1 MNRGGRL
8 YLMAVA
14 CSAVLFVGVL
24 TLGFGFNAAKADHG
38 TGLGQSFL
46 TLAPGFTQE
55 IVGVHPSFLGGVAF
69 APDGDPLVGNC
80 VSSSGSP
87 LQRFDRQGVA
97 SVVNS
102 TNLHPVTTLTSGA
115 GCGLTNHPNG
125 ALYSNT
131 SGGVVK
137 LDPDTGAF
145 LAGPFGPP
153 GNALGIAIDPQTGN
167 LVYVGSDSTIH
178 FVDAALT
185 TTGIF
190 STVTT
195 NEFVD
200 GILFD
205 PLGDFLFL
213 ANRLPMFA
221 LTIINRDGTLVQHV
235 PMVAEPDGIA
245 FATAPKFM
253 VTNNLD
259 GTMTRFDFPADD
271 FTQVPVQ
278 SVFASGGHRG
288 DLVQVG
294 PDGCLFVTQAGTRY
308 DNGTLTDENSLVR
321 ICTPEDDDG
330 EDDDGGFVPPPGVLP
345 PPTVCGGLAAT
356 LVGTA
361 GNNRLVG
368 TAARDIIHGLEGN
381 DVLEGLGGNDLICGG
396 PGNDL
401 IRGGAGR
408 DRILGEAGRDDLR
421 GQAGRDVLEGGPG
434 NDKLNGGGGRD
445 SCKGGAGR
453 DGARGC
459 ERVNRVP

>member
-1 MNRGGRL
+1 
-8 YLMAVA
+8 LMAVA
-14 CSAVLFVGVL
+14 CSTVLFVGVL
-24 TLGFGFNAAKADHG
+24 TLGFGFNATKADHG

-55 IVGVHPSFLGGVAF
+55 IFGVHPSFLGGIAF
-69 APDGDPLVGNC
+69 APDGDPLVANC
-80 VSSSGSP
+80 VNSSGSP

-97 SVVNS
+97 PVVNS
-102 TNLHPVTTLTSGA
+102 TNLHPVTALPSDA
-115 GCGLTNHPNG
+115 GCGLTNHPNR

-131 SGGVVK
+131 SRGVVK

-145 LAGPFGPP
+145 LAGPFGPN

-167 LVYVGSDSTIH
+167 LVYVGSDGTIH

-185 TTGIF
+185 TTGVF

-195 NEFVD
+195 GDFVD

-213 ANRLPMFA
+213 ANRSPSFA
-221 LTIINRDGTLVQHV
+221 LTILRRDGTLVQDV
-235 PMVAEPDGIA
+235 PMSSEPDGIA
-245 FATAPKFM
+245 FTSAPKFM

-278 SVFASGGHRG
+278 SVFATGGHRG

-308 DNGTLTDENSLVR
+308 DNGALTGENSLVR
-321 ICTPEDDDG
+321 ICTP

-345 PPTVCGGLAAT
+345 PPAVCGGLAAT

-368 TAARDIIHGLEGN
+368 TAARDIIHGLEGD
-381 DVLEGLGGNDLICGG
+381 DVLQGLGGNDLICGG

-401 IRGGAGR
+401 IRGGTGR

-421 GQAGRDVLEGGPG
+421 GQAGRDVLDGGPG

>member
-1 MNRGGRL
+1 M
-8 YLMAVA
+8 MAVA

-24 TLGFGFNAAKADHG
+24 TLGFGFNATKSDHG

-55 IVGVHPSFLGGVAF
+55 IFGVHPSFLGGVAF
-69 APDGDPLVGNC
+69 APDGDPLVDNC
-80 VSSSGSP
+80 VGSGSP

-97 SVVNS
+97 PVVNS

-115 GCGLTNHPNG
+115 GCGLTNHPNR
-125 ALYSNT
+125 ALYTNT
-131 SGGVVK
+131 GGGVVK

-153 GNALGIAIDPQTGN
+153 GNALGIATDPQTGN
-167 LVYVGSDSTIH
+167 LVYVGSDGTLH

-185 TTGIF
+185 TTGVF
-190 STVTT
+190 STVASGDSVTSG
-195 NEFVD
+195 NFVD
-200 GILFD
+200 GISFD
-205 PLGDFLFL
+205 PPGDFLFL
-213 ANRLPMFA
+213 ATRAPSFA
-221 LTIINRDGTLVQHV
+221 LTILRRDGTLVQDV
-235 PMVAEPDGIA
+235 PMSSEPDGIA
-245 FATAPKFM
+245 FTNAPKFV

-271 FTQVPVQ
+271 FTRVPIQ
-278 SVFASGGHRG
+278 SVFATGGHRG
-288 DLVQVG
+288 DLAKVG
-294 PDGCLFVTQAGTRY
+294 PDGCLFLTQAGTRY
-308 DNGTLTDENSLVR
+308 DNGTLTGENSLVR

-345 PPTVCGGLAAT
+345 PPAVCGGLAAT

-381 DVLEGLGGNDLICGG
+381 DVLQGLGGNDLICGG

-408 DRILGEAGRDDLR
+408 DRLLGETGRDNLR
-421 GQAGRDVLEGGPG
+421 GQAGRDVLEGGLG

-453 DGARGC
+453 DSARGC
-459 ERVNRVP
+459 ERVNRIP